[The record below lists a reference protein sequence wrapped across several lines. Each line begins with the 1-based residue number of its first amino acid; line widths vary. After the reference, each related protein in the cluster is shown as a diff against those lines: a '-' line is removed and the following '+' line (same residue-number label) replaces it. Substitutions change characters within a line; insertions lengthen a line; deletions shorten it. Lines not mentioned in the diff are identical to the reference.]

1 MSRFIKQPASEHG
14 QLKIAQAIRSLAG
27 DEYDNK
33 PVLREFS
40 DGEPSREGQTAIAN
54 AIRSLAGD
62 TFNGIPKKQRF
73 INNKASEEGQAEIVD
88 AILYLAENGGIGGGE
103 PTLQDKTVTP
113 TNQVQTVT
121 ADTGYDGLGTVT
133 VNAAQGGSSELEDAM
148 FYEYSTSTPNAKS
161 VTVTPPSSTKNVCYG
176 FNRVSKI
183 TLPGVKAIQSGAF
196 QGWQMGE
203 LEIDVPDAEDVDAR
217 RLVAVMNLA
226 FAGATSG
233 LNHYQSN
240 IKTVTLGSAGS
251 DKSITITTKA
261 FYYCGINN
269 LYLPGST
276 VVKLSKV
283 DAFEGVSGLTV
294 HVPSSLL
301 SQYTEATNWSSLAAG
316 TQVTIV
322 GDL

>member
-113 TNQVQTVT
+113 TN
-121 ADTGYDGLGTVT
+121 
-133 VNAAQGGSSELEDAM
+133 
-148 FYEYSTSTPNAKS
+148 
-161 VTVTPPSSTKNVCYG
+161 
-176 FNRVSKI
+176 
-183 TLPGVKAIQSGAF
+183 
-196 QGWQMGE
+196 
-203 LEIDVPDAEDVDAR
+203 
-217 RLVAVMNLA
+217 
-226 FAGATSG
+226 
-233 LNHYQSN
+233 
-240 IKTVTLGSAGS
+240 
-251 DKSITITTKA
+251 
-261 FYYCGINN
+261 
-269 LYLPGST
+269 
-276 VVKLSKV
+276 
-283 DAFEGVSGLTV
+283 
-294 HVPSSLL
+294 
-301 SQYTEATNWSSLAAG
+301 
-316 TQVTIV
+316 
-322 GDL
+322 